1 MNGEF
6 DNTNRKGGQAMPGR
20 FPAAWLDELYSRAD
34 IVQIVSA
41 YVPLKKNGSRY
52 WGLCPFHHEKTP
64 SFSVNAE
71 QNLYYCFGCKAGGN
85 VVQFVQEMER
95 LTYPE
100 AVEYLAQQMH
110 IPVPEMQEDPDY
122 ERRRSQRERLL
133 SANRAAAKWYHAQL
147 WKPENA
153 RLLEYLHK
161 RGVDDGTIR
170 KFGLGAAPDAW
181 DALTVELE
189 NQGYT
194 QEELRLAGLTV
205 VKPESRFDMFR
216 NRAIFP
222 IIDAQG
228 QVLGFGGRA
237 MGDAQPKYLNTSDTP
252 VFNKRKGVYAANL
265 LKKQRN
271 LKRIIL
277 VEGYMDVVA
286 LIQHG
291 VNGVVATL
299 GTALTNEQA
308 RLLKR
313 YAPEIWVSYDGDSA
327 GQHAIVRALEIFE
340 QESIPARVL
349 FFPDNLDPDEFMRQR
364 GLEAF
369 QQLRPLRA
377 AEYLLQRAKEGL
389 DLSDDEGRM
398 EYARRSA
405 QILRKVREPVE
416 LDHYLQMLT
425 VQTSFSR
432 DVLIQQ
438 MGISMPAQEAQRPAL
453 RAERSRRSQ
462 ENRAMDEK
470 TLIAL
475 LASGLAPENAI
486 KPDDFDTPLIKQMA
500 QQLLSGM
507 KPAAIVGQ
515 YDSEQDR
522 QEINDLFSLNIQI
535 DKENAA
541 GMVAQC
547 LNAIR
552 LNRLQQQIDEIRAR
566 LDTLE
571 GAEKAEELRQ
581 LMTLTNEVT
590 RIKKQMH

>member
-1 MNGEF
+1 
-6 DNTNRKGGQAMPGR
+6 MPGR
-20 FPAAWLDELYSRAD
+20 FPAAWLDELYARAD

-100 AVEYLAQQMH
+100 AVEHIARQMH
-110 IPVPEMQEDPDY
+110 IPVPAMQEDPDY
-122 ERRRSQRERLL
+122 ERRRTQRERLL
-133 SANRAAAKWYHAQL
+133 AANRAAAKWYHAQL
-147 WKPENA
+147 WLPENQ
-153 RLLEYLHK
+153 RLLDYLHN
-161 RGVDDGTIR
+161 RGLDDGTIR

-181 DALTVELE
+181 DALTTELE
-189 NQGYT
+189 NQGYN

-205 VKPESRFDMFR
+205 VKPDSRFDMFR

-237 MGDAQPKYLNTSDTP
+237 MGDIQPKYLNTSDTP

-271 LKRIIL
+271 LNRIIL

-327 GQHAIVRALEIFE
+327 GQHAIVRALDIFE
-340 QESIPARVL
+340 QEDIKARVL
-349 FFPDNLDPDEFMRQR
+349 FFPDNLDPDEFIRQR
-364 GLEAF
+364 GLDAF
-369 QQLRPLRA
+369 QKLRPLRA

-405 QILRKVREPVE
+405 EILRKVKEPIE
-416 LDHYLQMLT
+416 LDHYLKNLT
-425 VQTSFSR
+425 VDTGISR
-432 DVLIQQ
+432 EVLVQQ
-438 MGISMPAQEAQRPAL
+438 MGITMPETQQPQRAVLRPLRRNQGEKTHSME
-453 RAERSRRSQ
+453 
-462 ENRAMDEK
+462 EK
-470 TLIAL
+470 TLISI

-486 KPDDFDTPLIKQMA
+486 RAEDFDTPLIRQLAEK
-500 QQLLSGM
+500 LLSGM
-507 KPAAIVGQ
+507 SPASIL
-515 YDSEQDR
+515 SECENDQDR
-522 QEINDLFSLNIQI
+522 QEISDLFALDIQI
-535 DKENAA
+535 NAENAA
-541 GMVAQC
+541 SMAEQC
-547 LNAIR
+547 LNTVR
-552 LNRLQQQIDEIRAR
+552 VHRLQKQIDEISANLNN
-566 LDTLE
+566 LDNE
-571 GAEKAEELRQ
+571 NKQDELKQ
-581 LMTLTNEVT
+581 LMALTTELN
-590 RIKKQMH
+590 RIKRLVH

>member
-1 MNGEF
+1 
-6 DNTNRKGGQAMPGR
+6 MPGR
-20 FPAAWLDELYSRAD
+20 FPAAWLDELYARAD

-100 AVEYLAQQMH
+100 AVEHIARQMH
-110 IPVPEMQEDPDY
+110 IPVPAMQEDPDY
-122 ERRRSQRERLL
+122 ERRRTQRERLL
-133 SANRAAAKWYHAQL
+133 AANRAAAKWYHAQL
-147 WKPENA
+147 WLPENQ
-153 RLLEYLHK
+153 RLLDYLHN
-161 RGVDDGTIR
+161 RGLDDGTIR

-181 DALTVELE
+181 DALTTELE
-189 NQGYT
+189 NQGYN

-205 VKPESRFDMFR
+205 VKPDSRFDMFR

-237 MGDAQPKYLNTSDTP
+237 MGDIQPKYLNTSDTP

-271 LKRIIL
+271 LNRIIL

-327 GQHAIVRALEIFE
+327 GQHAIVRALDIFE
-340 QESIPARVL
+340 QEDIKARVL
-349 FFPDNLDPDEFMRQR
+349 FFPDNLDPDEFIRQR
-364 GLEAF
+364 GLDAF
-369 QQLRPLRA
+369 QKLRPLRA

-405 QILRKVREPVE
+405 EILRKVKEPIE
-416 LDHYLQMLT
+416 LDHYLKNLT
-425 VQTSFSR
+425 VDTGISR
-432 DVLIQQ
+432 EVLVQQ
-438 MGISMPAQEAQRPAL
+438 MGITMPEAQQPQRAVLRPL
-453 RAERSRRSQ
+453 RRNQGEKTHSM
-462 ENRAMDEK
+462 EEK
-470 TLIAL
+470 TLISI

-486 KPDDFDTPLIKQMA
+486 RAEDFDTPLIRQLAEK
-500 QQLLSGM
+500 LLSGM
-507 KPAAIVGQ
+507 SPASIL
-515 YDSEQDR
+515 SECENDQDR
-522 QEINDLFSLNIQI
+522 QEISDLFALDIQI
-535 DKENAA
+535 NAENAA
-541 GMVAQC
+541 SMTEQC
-547 LNAIR
+547 LNTVR
-552 LNRLQQQIDEIRAR
+552 VHRLQKQIDEISANLNN
-566 LDTLE
+566 LDNENKQDELKQL
-571 GAEKAEELRQ
+571 KALTTEL
-581 LMTLTNEVT
+581 N
-590 RIKKQMH
+590 RIKRLVH

>member
-1 MNGEF
+1 
-6 DNTNRKGGQAMPGR
+6 MPGR
-20 FPAAWLDELYSRAD
+20 FPAAWLDELYARAD

-100 AVEYLAQQMH
+100 AVEHIARQMH
-110 IPVPEMQEDPDY
+110 IPVPAMQEDPDY
-122 ERRRSQRERLL
+122 ERRRTQRERLL
-133 SANRAAAKWYHAQL
+133 AANRAAAKWYHAQL
-147 WKPENA
+147 WLPENQ
-153 RLLEYLHK
+153 RLLDYLHN
-161 RGVDDGTIR
+161 RGLDDGTIR

-181 DALTVELE
+181 DALTTELE
-189 NQGYT
+189 NQGYN

-205 VKPESRFDMFR
+205 VKPDSRFDMFR

-237 MGDAQPKYLNTSDTP
+237 MGDIQPKYLNTSDTP

-271 LKRIIL
+271 LNRIIL

-327 GQHAIVRALEIFE
+327 GQHAIVRALDIFE
-340 QESIPARVL
+340 QEDIKARVL
-349 FFPDNLDPDEFMRQR
+349 FFPDNLDPDEFIRQR
-364 GLEAF
+364 GLDAF
-369 QQLRPLRA
+369 QKLRPLRA

-405 QILRKVREPVE
+405 EILRKVKEPIE
-416 LDHYLQMLT
+416 LDHYLKNLT
-425 VQTSFSR
+425 VDTGISR
-432 DVLIQQ
+432 EVLVQQ
-438 MGISMPAQEAQRPAL
+438 MGITMPEAQQPQRAVLHPL
-453 RAERSRRSQ
+453 RRNQGEKTHSM
-462 ENRAMDEK
+462 EEK
-470 TLIAL
+470 TLISI

-486 KPDDFDTPLIKQMA
+486 RAEDFDTPLIRQLAEK
-500 QQLLSGM
+500 LLSGM
-507 KPAAIVGQ
+507 SPASIL
-515 YDSEQDR
+515 SECENDQDR
-522 QEINDLFSLNIQI
+522 QEISDLFALDIQI
-535 DKENAA
+535 NAENAA
-541 GMVAQC
+541 SMTEQC
-547 LNAIR
+547 LNTVR
-552 LNRLQQQIDEIRAR
+552 VHRLQKQIDEISANLNN
-566 LDTLE
+566 LDNE
-571 GAEKAEELRQ
+571 NKQDELKQ
-581 LMTLTNEVT
+581 LMALTTELN
-590 RIKKQMH
+590 RIKRLVH